1 LRTELT
7 APVSGT
13 VTSLTLHVGDT
24 AQADVPLIGIVDAR
38 AWRIVANY
46 KEGYI
51 RSFAVGDIRRHR
63 AQKHDGQGARS
74 MVGASRQLI
83 TMLCGSSHGPWPSR
97 SVWSPALTCA
107 NG

>member
-1 LRTELT
+1 MRRWLWLNGSWCETELT

-63 AQKHDGQGARS
+63 AQKHDGQGAGS
-74 MVGASRQLI
+74 MVGTSR
-83 TMLCGSSHGPWPSR
+83 H
-97 SVWSPALTCA
+97 
-107 NG
+107 